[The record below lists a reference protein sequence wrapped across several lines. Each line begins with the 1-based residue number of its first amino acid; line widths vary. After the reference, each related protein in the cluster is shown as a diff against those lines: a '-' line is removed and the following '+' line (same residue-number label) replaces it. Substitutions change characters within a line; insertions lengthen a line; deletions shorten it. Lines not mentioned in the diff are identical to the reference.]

1 MIVMKT
7 YIKISNNY
15 KKMTNRVKVVYQIM
29 KNSQKPKNRMEVQM
43 KKVEILIR
51 YKIPLKRYS
60 IIKTI

>member
-29 KNSQKPKNRMEVQM
+29 KNSQKPKNRMVVQM
-43 KKVEILIR
+43 KKVEILIH
-51 YKIPLKRYS
+51 YKIPLKRYL